1 MEIGEIVKGNVNMD
15 ERKVIVMKWREM
27 EQEEG
32 RKEVWRVDRE
42 KNVEKIVKIKVM
54 EYEKERVIVERGI
67 NKGEIIVKKGEK
79 MMR

>member
-1 MEIGEIVKGNVNMD
+1 M
-15 ERKVIVMKWREM
+15 
-27 EQEEG
+27 
-32 RKEVWRVDRE
+32 DRE